1 MANGPRRGMYLTAG
15 DTQSARTVSCPLYDP
30 PPDSNTQ
37 LGVPN
42 IEYDPQGGAFR
53 KDVTNGAGANA
64 PSENVG
70 FYFGGLFNLN
80 GTKFDYFAPPTD
92 LWSSLIKVTTV
103 DQGHADWAVYN
114 VTSNI
119 PWRAEGALVWVP
131 ASSQGL
137 LIAIGGVVK
146 PADLNYYIPSDNAT
160 KSMKFLKE
168 FPVYDIGSNEWSLQT
183 LNDGSPFPDD
193 PLAQFCTVVASSAD
207 GSHHEIYVYGGWDSN
222 GGKPQG
228 EVWILTVPSF
238 TWIRADSPGRAGD
251 PRQGHVCFSPYADQ
265 MIVVGGTGASG
276 GLPNTNNTVD
286 VYNLN
291 ELNWTG
297 TYDPTVYQDYKPHQT
312 VLDVISA
319 TPTASNLASDV
330 AGWFS
335 TKYNMDRIKF
345 YGPYKSV
352 NETTP
357 PPPTHTTTGTPTPT
371 PRPHRDWVVPVAASV
386 GTVGGLALVGLLIFF
401 CYHKQIAERRRQS
414 KEPTEANNRK
424 SWIVPWLWSS
434 SSAAGGND
442 VGSDTITEVENPS
455 SPPPMAMANPLELEG
470 EYVAQSDAD
479 ASTRRE
485 RWSSSTPVRSPRVEY
500 AGPVEGPDTAVHE
513 VHGSSR
519 ITHPDDIN
527 YDFRNMAMYP
537 PSFVSGGHSTTAPS
551 GSISGPNDSNTP
563 ALTHST
569 SAGAPGSPNAFPT
582 ILEGD
587 AFGGEP
593 SSAFG
598 RAVSPINA
606 RHERPIHRRN
616 PSSVSSEGISPP
628 LADLDQSSALPGRP
642 RVTSRSVSGEEGEIT
657 PDGQA
662 SHTV

>member
-1 MANGPRRGMYLTAG
+1 MANGSRRGMYFIGG
-15 DTQSARTVSCPLYDP
+15 DTQSPRTVSCPLYDP
-30 PPDSNTQ
+30 PPDSDIQ

-42 IEYDPQGGAFR
+42 IAYDPQGGAFTQ
-53 KDVTNGAGANA
+53 DVTNGAGANA
-64 PSENVG
+64 PSEKVG
-70 FYFGGLFNLN
+70 FYFGGLYNSN

-92 LWSSLIKVTTV
+92 PWSSLIKVTMA
-103 DQGHADWAVYN
+103 DEGHADWAVFE
-114 VTSNI
+114 VASDI

-146 PADLNYYIPSDNAT
+146 PADLNFYTHSDNAT
-160 KSMKFLKE
+160 ESMKFLKE
-168 FPVYDIGSNEWSLQT
+168 FPVYDIGSQEWSLQT
-183 LNDGSPFPDD
+183 LNNGSPFPDD

-222 GGKPQG
+222 GGKPNG

-265 MIVVGGTGASG
+265 MIVVGGTGAYEAP
-276 GLPNTNNTVD
+276 PNTNNTVD

-297 TYDPTVYQDYKPHQT
+297 TYNPTVYQDYKPHQT

-330 AGWFS
+330 AGWFR
-335 TKYNMDRIKF
+335 TKYDMDRIKF

-352 NETTP
+352 SETTS
-357 PPPTHTTTGTPTPT
+357 TTLAAATSTSASTSASTSGSDL
-371 PRPHRDWVVPVAASV
+371 DWVIPVAASV
-386 GTVGGLALVGLLIFF
+386 GTVGGLAIVGLLIF
-401 CYHKQIAERRRQS
+401 CCRKQIVERRRQN
-414 KEPTEANNRK
+414 KEATEANNRE
-424 SWIVPWLWSS
+424 SWPVPKD
-434 SSAAGGND
+434 A
-442 VGSDTITEVENPS
+442 GSDTFTEVENPN
-455 SPPPMAMANPLELEG
+455 SPPPMAMAHPLELEG
-470 EYVAQSDAD
+470 GYFAQSDAD

-485 RWSSSTPVRSPRVEY
+485 RWSSSTPVRSPRAEH
-500 AGPVEGPDTAVHE
+500 AGPVEGPDTTVHE
-513 VHGSSR
+513 VHGSSQ

-527 YDFRNMAMYP
+527 YDFRNMSMYP
-537 PSFVSGGHSTTAPS
+537 PSVVSGGHSTTAPS
-551 GSISGPNDSNTP
+551 GSISWPNDSNTP
-563 ALTHST
+563 ALPHST
-569 SAGAPGSPNAFPT
+569 SAGAPGSPSAFPT

-598 RAVSPINA
+598 QAVSPIDA

-616 PSSVSSEGISPP
+616 LPSVSSEGMSLP
-628 LADLDQSSALPGRP
+628 LADPDQSSALPGRP

-662 SHTV
+662 SHTL

>member
-1 MANGPRRGMYLTAG
+1 MANGSCRGMYLTGG
-15 DTQSARTVSCPLYDP
+15 DTQNARTVSCPLYDA
-30 PPDSNTQ
+30 PPDSDIQ

-42 IEYDPQGGAFR
+42 IAYDPQGGAFTQ
-53 KDVTNGAGANA
+53 DVTNGAGANA
-64 PSENVG
+64 PSEELG
-70 FYFGGLFNLN
+70 FYFGGLYNSN
-80 GTKFDYFAPPTD
+80 GTKFDYFTPPTD
-92 LWSSLIKVTTV
+92 PWSSLIKVAMV
-103 DQGHADWAVYN
+103 DEGHADWAVFK
-114 VTSNI
+114 VASDI

-146 PADLNYYIPSDNAT
+146 PADLNFYVASDNAT
-160 KSMKFLKE
+160 ESMKFLKE
-168 FPVYDIGSNEWSLQT
+168 FPVYDIGSQEWSLQT
-183 LNDGSPFPDD
+183 LNNGSPFPDD

-222 GGKPQG
+222 GGNPKG

-251 PRQGHVCFSPYADQ
+251 PRQGHTCFSPYADQ
-265 MIVVGGTGASG
+265 MIVVGGTGANG
-276 GLPNTNNTVD
+276 IPPNTNNTVD

-297 TYDPTVYQDYKPHQT
+297 TYNPTVYQDYKPHQT

-319 TPTASNLASDV
+319 TPTASNLASGV

-335 TKYNMDRIKF
+335 TKYDMDRIKF
-345 YGPYKSV
+345 YGPYKS
-352 NETTP
+352 ETTP
-357 PPPTHTTTGTPTPT
+357 TPSANTTTPTPT
-371 PRPHRDWVVPVAASV
+371 PPPRSDRDWVIPVAASV
-386 GTVGGLALVGLLIFF
+386 GTVGGLAIVGLLIFR
-401 CYHKQIAERRRQS
+401 CRKQIVERRRQN
-414 KEPTEANNRK
+414 KEATEANNRK
-424 SWIVPWLWSS
+424 SWIVPWIWSWIWSS
-434 SSAAGGND
+434 SSAAGVKD
-442 VGSDTITEVENPS
+442 VGSDTFN
-455 SPPPMAMANPLELEG
+455 SPPPMAMAYPLELEG
-470 EYVAQSDAD
+470 ESFAQSDAD

-485 RWSSSTPVRSPRVEY
+485 RWSSSTPVRSPRDGH
-500 AGPVEGPDTAVHE
+500 ASPVEGPDTAVFHE
-513 VHGSSR
+513 VHGSSQ

-527 YDFRNMAMYP
+527 YDFRNMSMYP
-537 PSFVSGGHSTTAPS
+537 PSVVSGGHSTTAPG

-563 ALTHST
+563 ALPHST
-569 SAGAPGSPNAFPT
+569 SAGAPGSPSAFPA

-606 RHERPIHRRN
+606 RHERPIRRRN
-616 PSSVSSEGISPP
+616 LPSVSSDGMSLP
-628 LADLDQSSALPGRP
+628 LTDSDQSSALPGRP

-662 SHTV
+662 SHTI

>member
-1 MANGPRRGMYLTAG
+1 MANGSRRGMYLTGG
-15 DTQSARTVSCPLYDP
+15 DTQNARTVSCPLYNP
-30 PPDSNTQ
+30 PPDSDIQ

-42 IEYDPQGGAFR
+42 IAYDPQGGAFTQ
-53 KDVTNGAGANA
+53 DVTNGAGANA
-64 PSENVG
+64 PSEEVG
-70 FYFGGLFNLN
+70 FYFGGLYNSN
-80 GTKFDYFAPPTD
+80 GTKFDYFSPPTD
-92 LWSSLIKVTTV
+92 PWSSLMKVAMV
-103 DQGHADWAVYN
+103 NEGHADWAVFE
-114 VTSNI
+114 VASDI

-131 ASSQGL
+131 TSSQGL

-146 PADLNYYIPSDNAT
+146 PADLNSYISSDNAT
-160 KSMKFLKE
+160 ESMKFLKE
-168 FPVYDIGSNEWSLQT
+168 FPVYDIGSQEWSLQT
-183 LNDGSPFPDD
+183 LNNGSPFPDD

-222 GGKPQG
+222 GGSPKG

-265 MIVVGGTGASG
+265 MIVVGGTGAYG
-276 GLPNTNNTVD
+276 APPNTNNTVD

-335 TKYNMDRIKF
+335 TKYDMDRIKF
-345 YGPYKSV
+345 YGPY
-352 NETTP
+352 TPTP
-357 PPPTHTTTGTPTPT
+357 PTSTATPTPT
-371 PRPHRDWVVPVAASV
+371 PTSTSTPGSDRDWVIPVAASV
-386 GTVGGLALVGLLIFF
+386 GTVGGLAIVGLLIFI
-401 CYHKQIAERRRQS
+401 CCCKQIVERRRQN
-414 KEPTEANNRK
+414 KEATEANNRK
-424 SWIVPWLWSS
+424 SWILPWIWSS
-434 SSAAGGND
+434 SSAAGVKD
-442 VGSDTITEVENPS
+442 VGSDTLENPN
-455 SPPPMAMANPLELEG
+455 SPPPMAMAPPELERG
-470 EYVAQSDAD
+470 YFAQSDAD

-485 RWSSSTPVRSPRVEY
+485 RWSSSTPVRSPRAEH
-500 AGPVEGPDTAVHE
+500 AGPAEGPDTAVHE
-513 VHGSSR
+513 VHGLSR
-519 ITHPDDIN
+519 IIHPDDIN
-527 YDFRNMAMYP
+527 YDFRNMSMYP
-537 PSFVSGGHSTTAPS
+537 PSVVSGGHSTTAPS
-551 GSISGPNDSNTP
+551 GSISGSNDFDTP
-563 ALTHST
+563 ALAHST
-569 SAGAPGSPNAFPT
+569 SAGAPGSPSAFPT

-606 RHERPIHRRN
+606 WHERPIHRRN
-616 PSSVSSEGISPP
+616 LPSVSSDGMSLP
-628 LADLDQSSALPGRP
+628 LADPDQSSALPGRP
-642 RVTSRSVSGEEGEIT
+642 RVASRSVSGEEGEIS

-662 SHTV
+662 SHTI